1 VSGQGAPEERAV
13 VGSQEVSAR
22 AAGYPSRWEADV
34 VVADGG
40 TVHVRPIKPSDAA
53 ALRALHERLSPE
65 TVYFRFFTALP
76 HLAPAMLERFVNVD
90 YVNRMALVAELGDE
104 LIGVAR
110 YDRLPGGSPPE
121 GSAGPDAEVAFTVDD
136 AHQGRGIGTILLE
149 HLAVVARD
157 NGIARFVADT
167 LPNNQRMLRV
177 FHDAGFAE
185 ERAYADGVVRVAFP
199 IEPTDASLTAMD
211 DRERQAAARSV
222 ERLLRPRSV
231 AVVGAGRHPGGVGH
245 QVLRNL
251 LDGGF
256 VGPVY
261 PVHPTARHVASVRA
275 YPSVLDV
282 PDEVDLAVIAVPAM
296 LVPDVVDQCAA
307 KRVGGLVV
315 ISSGFGERSEE
326 GAAVERQL
334 VITARRHGMRLIGP
348 NSLGVINTDP
358 GVRLNATF
366 SPSPPLPGRIG
377 FISQSGGLGV
387 VILDEMASRGLG
399 VSTFVSA
406 GNKADVSSND
416 LIQYWDRDASTDVV
430 LLYLESFG
438 NPRAFARVGRHL
450 SRQKPIV
457 AVKSGRSQPGRR
469 AASSHT
475 AALATT
481 DSAVDALFLQ
491 SGVIRVDTLPEL
503 FDVAQVLATQ
513 PLPAGRGV
521 AIVAN
526 SGGPGVMAADACDS
540 AGLDV
545 PELGPA
551 VQAHL
556 RDLLGAD
563 AAIAN
568 PVEMAHAT
576 TPDVFGRALAAALAD
591 PVAAAAVAI
600 FSAPLA
606 PFADEMTGAIVEVAR
621 QQSAKPVLACVLG
634 HHVIISRGG
643 HAVPS
648 FAFPESAVMALARVA
663 RYAEWRRR
671 PEGRVAQLDD
681 VDRAGARTLVDA
693 ILSPGQAPDD
703 TGPAG
708 PGWLDMGR
716 VAQLL
721 GAYRIP
727 LLASRR
733 AATREEAVEQAQQL
747 GYPVAVKVVGPDPS
761 DRPGAGGAR
770 FGLTGPAQVAEA
782 FDHVRAA
789 AHGDAGVVVQVMG
802 TPGVDL
808 VVDVSLDPLFGH
820 LVALG
825 TGGLQR
831 FLDGDREL
839 RAVPLSD
846 LDARDLI
853 RSARAS
859 PLLVGEGGFPPADIG
874 ALEEL
879 LLRVGRLVED
889 LPEVAEL
896 SLDPVIASPDGAVA
910 AGAGIRLAR
919 WQPKAERRLRRLR

>member
-1 VSGQGAPEERAV
+1 
-13 VGSQEVSAR
+13 
-22 AAGYPSRWEADV
+22 
-34 VVADGG
+34 
-40 TVHVRPIKPSDAA
+40 
-53 ALRALHERLSPE
+53 
-65 TVYFRFFTALP
+65 
-76 HLAPAMLERFVNVD
+76 
-90 YVNRMALVAELGDE
+90 
-104 LIGVAR
+104 
-110 YDRLPGGSPPE
+110 
-121 GSAGPDAEVAFTVDD
+121 
-136 AHQGRGIGTILLE
+136 
-149 HLAVVARD
+149 
-157 NGIARFVADT
+157 
-167 LPNNQRMLRV
+167 
-177 FHDAGFAE
+177 
-185 ERAYADGVVRVAFP
+185 
-199 IEPTDASLTAMD
+199 
-211 DRERQAAARSV
+211 
-222 ERLLRPRSV
+222 
-231 AVVGAGRHPGGVGH
+231 
-245 QVLRNL
+245 VLRNL

-256 VGPVY
+256 AGPVY
-261 PVHPTARHVASVRA
+261 PVHPDAHHVASVRA
-275 YPSVLDV
+275 YPSVLEV
-282 PDEVDLAVIAVPAM
+282 PDEVDLAVIAVPAA
-296 LVPDVVDQCAA
+296 LVPDVVGQCAA

-315 ISSGFGERSEE
+315 LSSGFAELGEE

-334 VITARRHGMRLIGP
+334 VITARGHGMRLIGP

-377 FISQSGGLGV
+377 FVSQSGGLGV

-416 LIQYWDRDASTDVV
+416 LIQYWDSDASTDVV

-450 SRQKPIV
+450 SRHKPIV
-457 AVKSGRSQPGRR
+457 AVKSGRSQAGRR
-469 AASSHT
+469 AAWSHT
-475 AALATT
+475 AARATT

-526 SGGPGVMAADACDS
+526 SGGPGVMAADACDA

-551 VQAHL
+551 AQAHL
-556 RDLLGAD
+556 RDLLGAG

-568 PVEMAHAT
+568 PVEMAHTT
-576 TPDVFGRALAAALAD
+576 TPDVFGRALAAALGD
-591 PVAAAAVAI
+591 PGAAAAIAI

-606 PFADEMTGAIVEVAR
+606 PFAEEMTAAIVDVAR
-621 QQSAKPVLACVLG
+621 EQPGKPVLACVLG
-634 HHVIISRGG
+634 HHVIINRGG

-648 FAFPESAVMALARVA
+648 FAFPESAVLALARVA

-671 PEGRVAQLDD
+671 PEGRRVQFDD
-681 VDRAGARTLVDA
+681 VDRAGARSLVDA
-693 ILSPGQAPDD
+693 VLSPGQAPGD
-703 TGPAG
+703 PG
-708 PGWLDMGR
+708 PGWLEPGQ
-716 VAQLL
+716 VTQLL

-727 LLASRR
+727 VLASRR
-733 AATREEAVEQAQQL
+733 ASTRDEAVEQARQL

-782 FDHVRAA
+782 YDQLRAA
-789 AHGDAGVVVQVMG
+789 GHTGGGVAVQAMG
-802 TPGVDL
+802 PPGVDL

-831 FLDGDREL
+831 FLAGDGEL
-839 RAVPLSD
+839 RALPLSD
-846 LDARDLI
+846 LDARDLVQ
-853 RSARAS
+853 SARAA
-859 PLLVGEGGFPPADIG
+859 PLLAGEGGFPPADIG
-874 ALEEL
+874 ALEHL

-889 LPEVAEL
+889 VPEVAEL
-896 SLDPVIASPDGAVA
+896 SLDPLIASPDGAVA

-919 WQPKAERRLRRLR
+919 RQPKAERGLRRLR